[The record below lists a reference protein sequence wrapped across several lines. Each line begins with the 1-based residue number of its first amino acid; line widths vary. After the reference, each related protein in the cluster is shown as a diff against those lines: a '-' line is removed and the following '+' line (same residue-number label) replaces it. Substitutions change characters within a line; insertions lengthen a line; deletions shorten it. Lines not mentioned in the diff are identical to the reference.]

1 MNSLSVITGF
11 VDELTLKIGA
21 PVMVTNNIDTSDGIT
36 NGTLGTLAQVIKNS
50 KNEIHYLVID
60 FGNPSKGQS
69 NTARHEHITKGK
81 PGRIVLE
88 KLRWDYALKKKK
100 GGGKGEAT
108 ATVIQFAVRL
118 AFAITV
124 HKIQVKK

>member
-60 FGNPSKGQS
+60 LGNPSKGQS
-69 NTARHEHITKGK
+69 FTWQNPIELFTI
-81 PGRIVLE
+81 
-88 KLRWDYALKKKK
+88 
-100 GGGKGEAT
+100 
-108 ATVIQFAVRL
+108 
-118 AFAITV
+118 
-124 HKIQVKK
+124 